1 MRMTAL
7 ELRVKALAL
16 ALEQNGKYLDQ
27 RIGSQ
32 IAAREARSIRYMV
45 AVAGTV
51 VALEKLL

>member
-1 MRMTAL
+1 MTAL